1 MSTARNSLNK
11 LDLFCRDR
19 MWQGYD
25 PYDALNSPILK
36 TLSFQRKYLRIAF
49 TQALKRMPFDI
60 RSWLLIRKGY
70 NPKGIGLFLWGYTKL
85 YELEKDSEYL
95 QIIDFLLRLLKD
107 LKSPG
112 YSGCCWG
119 YNFDW
124 QSRAFYLP
132 KFTPTVVNSAFIGHA
147 LIDTY
152 LQTNNAEA
160 LEMAV
165 SIKDFIIND
174 LNQTRMDSSIC
185 FSYSPLDQI
194 QVHNANLLGS
204 SFLIRILKYV
214 NKDIIKKTALASLA
228 FGFKHQRTD
237 GSWFYGEGPSRDWI
251 DSFHTGFNLQSILYF
266 FDEGYGQEYH
276 NCFEKGLAFYVENFF
291 LEDGTPKYYHNRIY
305 PLDIHS
311 AAEAIVVLSRFG
323 LRYKD
328 LNNKLIRW
336 MISHLQDE
344 QGFFYFQKHKF
355 YTIRIPY
362 IRWSQ
367 AWAFHALTSYLVS
380 HEGQKT

>member
-1 MSTARNSLNK
+1 MSIAKNSLNK
-11 LDLFCRDR
+11 LDLYCRNQ

-25 PYDALNSPILK
+25 PYDALNSAILRALAFK
-36 TLSFQRKYLRIAF
+36 KKYLRIAF
-49 TQALKRMPFDI
+49 TQALKRMPFNV
-60 RSWLLIRKGY
+60 RYCLLIKKGY
-70 NPKGIGLFLWGYTKL
+70 NPKGVGLFLWGYAKL
-85 YELEKDSEYL
+85 YETEKQSQYL
-95 QIIDFLLRLLKD
+95 QIIDFLLQLLKK

-152 LQTNNAEA
+152 LQTNNSEA

-165 SIKDFIIND
+165 SIKDFILND
-174 LNQTRMDSSIC
+174 LNQMKMGSSVC

-194 QVHNANLLGS
+194 QVHNANLLGAS
-204 SFLIRILKYV
+204 LLIRIFKYL
-214 NKDIIKKTALASLA
+214 NEDIIKETALASLA
-228 FGFKHQRTD
+228 YSFKHQRAD

-266 FDEGYGQEYH
+266 FDEGFGQEYRSR
-276 NCFEKGLAFYVENFF
+276 FDKGLAFYIKNFF
-291 LEDGTPKYYHNRIY
+291 PEDGTPKYYHNRTY
-305 PLDIHS
+305 PIDIHS
-311 AAEAIVVLSRFG
+311 AAEAVVIFSRLG
-323 LRYKD
+323 LRYRD
-328 LNNKLIRW
+328 LNSRVLRW

-344 QGFFYFQKHKF
+344 RGFFYFQKHKF

-367 AWAFHALTSYLVS
+367 AWAFHALTSYLIS
-380 HEGQKT
+380 DEQQKN